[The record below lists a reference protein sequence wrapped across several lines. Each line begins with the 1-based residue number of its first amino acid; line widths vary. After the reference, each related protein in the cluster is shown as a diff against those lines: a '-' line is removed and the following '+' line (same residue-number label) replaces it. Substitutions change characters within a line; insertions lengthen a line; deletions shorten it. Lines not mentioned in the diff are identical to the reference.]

1 VAEAGPP
8 GADEIAAQLAA
19 LKVSDF
25 LVSSASTLVALAYG
39 KLDAGQPDEARLA
52 IESLRALLPALED
65 AVPEQT
71 GKDLRQA
78 LARLQ
83 LSYASKVSTKDEP
96 MPKDSAEDD
105 DAPAAAAG
113 PDEPDAD

>member
-1 VAEAGPP
+1 MAEGSPP
-8 GADEIAAQLAA
+8 GADDIAAQLAA

-52 IESLRALLPALED
+52 IESLRALLPALEG

-78 LARLQ
+78 LAGLQ
-83 LSYASKVSTKDEP
+83 LSYASKVAA
-96 MPKDSAEDD
+96 PKPSAEDD
-105 DAPAAAAG
+105 DAPAPAAG
-113 PDEPDAD
+113 PDEPDPE